1 MERKPYQRYEDSFK
15 LNVLRYYYSHGSDR
29 KATLLA
35 YGIDHSCL
43 RDWLNRYGCE
53 EKVLSLLKRIEAD
66 MVKKYEVLPADRKS
80 AEEAYERLQRELELE
95 KLRSAAYSKMID
107 LAEEEFKLPIRKKSG
122 AKQ

>member
-1 MERKPYQRYEDSFK
+1 MERKAYQRYEDSFK

-29 KATLLA
+29 KATLTE

-43 RDWLNRYGCE
+43 RDWLKRYGSE
-53 EKVLSLLKRIEAD
+53 QNVLSLLEQLEKS
-66 MVKKYEVLPADRKS
+66 MVKKYETLPADRKL

-95 KLRSAAYSKMID
+95 KMRSAAYSKMID